1 MDPSDLERL
10 LDRELKRLPPP
21 RAPRT
26 LLPRVMSAARQSLL
40 PWYRRPWVTWPA
52 GLQTAS
58 VGLLALLLAVVG
70 TMLPSVQ
77 NAAQPLTSS
86 VTGSLPRGLVT
97 AAQRINEGAAL
108 MKVLLEVFVQP
119 VAAYF
124 FALGIALTIA
134 CGVLWTAINR
144 VALGGASQQ

>member
-26 LLPRVMSAARQSLL
+26 LLPRVMAAAGQSLL

-58 VGLLALLLAVVG
+58 VGLLALMLAIVG
-70 TMLPSVQ
+70 TLLPSVQ
-77 NAAQPLTSS
+77 SAAQPLTSS
-86 VTGSLPRGLVT
+86 VTGSLPSGLVT
-97 AAQRINEGAAL
+97 AAQRFNEGAAL
-108 MKVLLEVFVQP
+108 MKVLLQVFVQP
-119 VAAYF
+119 VAAYL

>member
-10 LDRELKRLPPP
+10 LDRELKRLRPP

-26 LLPRVMSAARQSLL
+26 LLPRVMAAAGQSLL

-58 VGLLALLLAVVG
+58 VGLLALVLAIVG
-70 TMLPSVQ
+70 SLLPSVQ
-77 NAAQPLTSS
+77 SAAQPLTSS
-86 VTGSLPRGLVT
+86 VTGSLPSGLVT
-97 AAQRINEGAAL
+97 AAQRVNEGAAL
-108 MKVLLEVFVQP
+108 MKVLLQVIVQP
-119 VAAYF
+119 VAAYL

-144 VALGGASQQ
+144 MALGGASQQ

>member
-10 LDRELKRLPPP
+10 LDRELKRLRPP

-26 LLPRVMSAARQSLL
+26 LLPRVMSAAGQSLL

-58 VGLLALLLAVVG
+58 VGLLALVLAIVG
-70 TMLPSVQ
+70 TLLPSVQ
-77 NAAQPLTSS
+77 SAAQPLTSS
-86 VTGSLPRGLVT
+86 VTGSLPNGLVT
-97 AAQRINEGAAL
+97 AAQRVNEGAAL
-108 MKVLLEVFVQP
+108 MKVLLQVFVQP
-119 VAAYF
+119 VAAYL

-144 VALGGASQQ
+144 MALGGASQQ

>member
-26 LLPRVMSAARQSLL
+26 LLPRVMSAAGQSLL

-58 VGLLALLLAVVG
+58 VGLLALVLAIVG
-70 TMLPSVQ
+70 TLLPSVQ
-77 NAAQPLTSS
+77 SAAQPLTSS
-86 VTGSLPRGLVT
+86 VTGSLPSGLVT
-97 AAQRINEGAAL
+97 TAQRLNEGAAL
-108 MKVLLEVFVQP
+108 MKVLLQVFVQP
-119 VAAYF
+119 VAAYL

>member
-10 LDRELKRLPPP
+10 LDRELKGLPAP
-21 RAPRT
+21 RAPHT
-26 LLPRVMSAARQSLL
+26 LLPRVMSAAQQSLL
-40 PWYRRPWVTWPA
+40 PWYRRPWLTWPA

-58 VGLLALLLAVVG
+58 VALLALLLAIAG

-77 NAAQPLTSS
+77 HAAQPLTSS
-86 VTGSLPRGLVT
+86 VTGSLPGGLVT
-97 AAQRINEGAAL
+97 AVQRINEGATL
-108 MKVLLEVFVQP
+108 TKVLLQVFVQP
-119 VAAYF
+119 VAAYL